1 MDRRSVRKLGIG
13 TTILMLV
20 AALIAI
26 AAAGCGGK
34 AGAVGG
40 SLNLAAGDNGKA
52 FTVKV
57 GDTIKVV
64 LTANATTGYSWAAK
78 ISAEDAAL
86 IEQVGEPE
94 YTTDSTEGG
103 PIAGSGGTAT
113 ITFKALAKGEA
124 ELVLTYAQQF
134 DAAGTPAQTFKVTLT
149 IE

>member
-1 MDRRSVRKLGIG
+1 MDRRNIRKFGIG
-13 TTILMLV
+13 TAILLLV
-20 AALIAI
+20 AALIAV

-34 AGAVGG
+34 AGAAGG
-40 SLNLAAGDNGKA
+40 SLNLSAADNGKT

-78 ISAEDAAL
+78 LSAEGARL

-94 YTTDSTEGG
+94 YTPDSTDG
-103 PIAGSGGTAT
+103 PVAGSEGTAT
-113 ITFKALAKGEA
+113 LTFKALAKGET
-124 ELVLTYAQQF
+124 ELALTYAQQF
-134 DAAGTPAQTFKVTLT
+134 DAAGTPAETFKVTLT